1 VTPSFFLDIFRNRFR
16 KEAQPHHPEGLQWYD
31 ERCPHGEPWNGVDC
45 EDCWTE
51 EYEIARRRALV
62 LPVIAATVVAVAMVC
77 ALIWLPGIP

>member
-1 VTPSFFLDIFRNRFR
+1 MTPSFFLDIFRNRLR
-16 KEAQPHHPEGLQWYD
+16 KEAQPDPPQWYD
-31 ERCPHGEPWNGVDC
+31 ERCQHGEPWNGVDC